1 MWYSTAVLAIAISI
15 GAAAHAAAAQEP
27 ATPVQKSKTLETRP
41 VKTGRVAPGGSDAQ
55 PAASDKAKP
64 EASKPKP
71 PPSKES
77 DGKTITM
84 AVFLDRLMIAESG
97 GRNNAK
103 NPLSTATGPFQFIES
118 TFIDVMQRYYPKDIE
133 GKTTAEVLALRTDR
147 AISRKAAEAYTK
159 ENAAILAADGHAPT
173 FPNLRLAYLLGAGAA
188 SRVLAMRLDD
198 PVAPVLGRAVIRAN
212 PFMARLT
219 AKQLIARAARDI
231 RVAPDLKTKIKP
243 GLLPKGQRV
252 RRAGKRRP
260 ARPRIRVRCNLARP
274 SCRRWLALKKRQL
287 RTRRGKRQRTVRR

>member
-1 MWYSTAVLAIAISI
+1 MAIAIST

-41 VKTGRVAPGGSDAQ
+41 VKTGRVAPDGSDAQ

-173 FPNLRLAYLLGAGAA
+173 FPNLRLA
-188 SRVLAMRLDD
+188 
-198 PVAPVLGRAVIRAN
+198 
-212 PFMARLT
+212 
-219 AKQLIARAARDI
+219 
-231 RVAPDLKTKIKP
+231 
-243 GLLPKGQRV
+243 
-252 RRAGKRRP
+252 
-260 ARPRIRVRCNLARP
+260 
-274 SCRRWLALKKRQL
+274 
-287 RTRRGKRQRTVRR
+287 